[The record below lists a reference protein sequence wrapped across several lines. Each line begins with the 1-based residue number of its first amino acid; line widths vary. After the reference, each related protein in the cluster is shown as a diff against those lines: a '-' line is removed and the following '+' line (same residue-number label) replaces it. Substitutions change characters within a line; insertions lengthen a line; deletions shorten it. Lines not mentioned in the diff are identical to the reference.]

1 MNFMRFPNY
10 RQIDSRDC
18 GPTCLQIICKHYG
31 KYIDIERIRKL
42 MNTGREGSS
51 VYDFIEAASALEIKC
66 LPYSISYW
74 KFRHDVP
81 LPCVILWQKHHF
93 VVVYKIT
100 PKYVFVSDPAIG
112 LCKYRLKEFASNW
125 LNDEKGTGHT
135 KRGICLTCEPTIRFK
150 QIVNDR
156 PSAGI
161 YEACRFFWQYMK
173 PYKKQIVQIIT
184 ILLALSI
191 VSAIFPVLTQ
201 SVIDTG
207 IPNQDNNFILLLL
220 AAYIALALGKTIG
233 TWLHSSLGLKFAA
246 KIKINMTSDY
256 LIRLFKMPMTF
267 FESRIMGDII
277 QRNADFDRIE
287 TVAIST
293 LFSSILS
300 ILNLFVFGIILFIY
314 NRIIFYVFLLCS
326 FLYISWVLIFW
337 SFRKKMDIRYYSLT
351 AKNQSQW
358 IEFLTQVS
366 DIKGYNFSDKK
377 RWAWEKNQV
386 NLYKT
391 RVKLLN
397 VEQLQNLGSGTIN
410 SIKDALLIYLSA
422 IAVINGEM
430 TLGMLTSVQYILG
443 QLSGPLEGIVN
454 LIVSMQLS
462 TISYGRV
469 SDIQKAKAEEDIVG
483 ENNTSLADYS
493 STLRLSNVYY
503 RYNGDDFALKNLSIT
518 IPCGK
523 TTAIVGESGCGKSTL
538 LNILAGLYAPTSGV
552 VYLGAMKRSSIHIDS
567 WRSHCGVITQD
578 STLSRDTIY
587 NNIVFGRE
595 PDDEKVMAAVSL
607 ANIKHEIE
615 SLPNGYDTLIGENG
629 RGVSEGQKQR
639 ILLARALYDSP
650 DFLFLDEITSSL
662 DVRNEES
669 IVNMLKDGCPNKTI
683 CIVSHRKETIQS
695 SDFIIVMKNGAITE
709 VGTHDGLLNKKGEY
723 YRLYN
728 KEA

>member
-1 MNFMRFPNY
+1 MRFPNY

-51 VYDFIEAASALEIKC
+51 VYDFIEAASVLEIKC

-81 LPCVILWQKHHF
+81 LPCVVLWQKHHF
-93 VVVYKIT
+93 GVVYKIT
-100 PKYVFVSDPAIG
+100 TKYVFVSDPAIG

-125 LNDEKGTGHT
+125 LIDEKGTGHT

-156 PSAGI
+156 PSVGI
-161 YEACRFFWQYMK
+161 YEAYRFFWQYMK
-173 PYKKQIVQIIT
+173 PYKKQIVQITT

-201 SVIDTG
+201 SIIDTG
-207 IPNQDNNFILLLL
+207 IPNQDNNFILLIL
-220 AAYIALALGKTIG
+220 ASCIALALGKTIG

-287 TVAIST
+287 TMAIST
-293 LFSSILS
+293 LFYSILS

-314 NRIIFYVFLLCS
+314 NKIIFYVFLLCS

-337 SFRKKMDIRYYSLT
+337 SFRKKMDIRYYSLM

-358 IEFLTQVS
+358 IEFLTQVP
-366 DIKGYNFSDKK
+366 DIKEYNFSDKK

-397 VEQLQNLGSGTIN
+397 IEQLQNLGSGTIN

-422 IAVINGEM
+422 ITVINGEM

-469 SDIQKAKAEEDIVG
+469 SDIQKAKAEDEDIVG

-493 STLRLSNVYY
+493 SILRLSNVYY

-538 LNILAGLYAPTSGV
+538 LKILAGLYTPTSGV
-552 VYLGAMKRSSIHIDS
+552 IYLGAMKRSSIHIDS

-595 PDDEKVMAAVSL
+595 ADDEKVMAAVSL

-639 ILLARALYDSP
+639 ILLARAFYDSP
-650 DFLFLDEITSSL
+650 DFLFLDEITSCI

-669 IVNMLKDGCPNKTI
+669 IMNMLKDGCPNKTI

-695 SDFIIVMKNGAITE
+695 SDYIIVMKNGAITE
-709 VGTHDGLLNKKGEY
+709 VGTHDSLLNKKGEY
-723 YRLYN
+723 YWLYN